1 MLTERCN
8 FMGKTVII
16 TEKPSVAE
24 TYAKV
29 LDVHS
34 KKLGCYE
41 SDDYI
46 ITWAV
51 GHLVTMSYPEVY
63 DIELKKWDMNRLP
76 FIPDTYKY
84 EVIDSVK
91 SQFNVVKDIF
101 HRPDI
106 DAIYYAGDSG
116 REGIYIQM
124 LIRKQAGHKAGI
136 KEKVVWID
144 SQTEDE
150 IRRGIRDAKDVS
162 EYQNMTDAGYSRAI
176 EDYMTGLNFTRALSI
191 KYGRGAG
198 KIIDKPYAVIAVGR
212 VMTCVLGIVVNRERE
227 IESFVSTLFYGI
239 TAKTNV
245 LEMSWKSDIPSK
257 FHESPLLYNEKGFKE
272 KKDAEGVASSMS
284 GNLKIT
290 KITKKREC
298 RQAPLLFSLAEL
310 QNECT
315 KKFKLSPA
323 ETLTVAQTLYDK
335 KLTTYPRTDARVLTT
350 AIAGEILTNIRGLK
364 NLGGKYIEYVSEIEK
379 SGSYKNLK
387 STKYVNDKAVT
398 DHYAIIPTGTVSML
412 NSLSEIERTVY
423 HLICARF
430 LSIFYPAA
438 EFDKMS
444 VTGIDNGEPYLCGAS
459 VMVKEGYL
467 KIYGKSSEN
476 EESSDNAKAI
486 ENLKEGDV
494 LTAKYE
500 IAEGKTVPPKRYASG
515 DMVIVMENAGQFIED
530 EELKA
535 QLKGSGIG
543 TSATRGGII
552 QKLID
557 NGYIKCDKKT
567 QILSPEKL
575 GIVIYDIVSKTIPG
589 LLSPKLTANWE
600 TGLSMVEKGKISKD
614 EYLKKVED
622 YVKKNISEIKEKTVA
637 DTQGMSTEYAKPEMT
652 ELICPVC
659 GRHII
664 KYGWGW
670 RCEGYIKNENNEVS
684 GCSFSISNKIAEAI
698 LDDDDAQKIVSGEKT
713 KFLKMKSKK
722 GSKFKTKLL
731 YNAETQ
737 GLDFVDTEWSKSKS
751 FHSHKK

>member
-1 MLTERCN
+1 
-8 FMGKTVII
+8 MGKTVII

-29 LDVHS
+29 LDVHN
-34 KKLGCYE
+34 KKSGCYE
-41 SDDYI
+41 NDNYI

-63 DIELKKWDMNRLP
+63 DIELKKWDMDRLP

-84 EVIDSVK
+84 EVIESVK
-91 SQFNVVKDIF
+91 SQFKIVKDIF
-101 HRPDI
+101 HRADI

-136 KEKVVWID
+136 TEKVVWID

-191 KYGRGAG
+191 KYGRGVG
-198 KIIDKPYAVIAVGR
+198 KVIDKPYAVIAVGR

-227 IESFVSTLFYGI
+227 IESFISTPFYGV
-239 TAKTNV
+239 TAKTNL
-245 LEMSWKSDIPSK
+245 LEMSWKSDVPSK

-272 KKDAEGVASSMS
+272 KKDAVALASSMS
-284 GNLKIT
+284 GNLEIK

-298 RQAPLLFSLAEL
+298 KQAPLLFSLAEL

-315 KKFKLSPA
+315 KKFKLSPT
-323 ETLTVAQTLYDK
+323 ETLAVAQSLYDK

-364 NLGGKYIEYVSEIEK
+364 NLGGKYVEYVSEIEK
-379 SGSYKNLK
+379 MGSYKNLK

-398 DHYAIIPTGTVSML
+398 DHYAIIPTGTVSTF

-438 EFDKMS
+438 EFDKM
-444 VTGIDNGEPYLCGAS
+444 VVLGIDNGEPYICGAS

-467 KIYGKSSEN
+467 KLYGKNSEN
-476 EESSDNAKAI
+476 EESSDNVKAI
-486 ENLKEGDV
+486 ESLKEGDV
-494 LTAKYE
+494 LKSKYE

-614 EYLKKVED
+614 DYLKKVED
-622 YVKKNISEIKEKTVA
+622 YVKKNISDIKEKTVA
-637 DTQGMSTEYAKPEMT
+637 DTQGTTIGYAKPEET
-652 ELICPVC
+652 ELICPLC
-659 GRHII
+659 KKHII

-670 RCEGYIKNENNEVS
+670 GCEGHKSKGSKEVS
-684 GCSFSISNKIAEAI
+684 ECKFSISNSIAGAT
-698 LDDDDAQKIVSGEKT
+698 LDDDDAQRIVNGEKT

-731 YNAETQ
+731 YNVDTQ
-737 GLDFVDTEWSKSKS
+737 ELDFVDTEWSSSKN
-751 FHSHKK
+751 FPSHKK